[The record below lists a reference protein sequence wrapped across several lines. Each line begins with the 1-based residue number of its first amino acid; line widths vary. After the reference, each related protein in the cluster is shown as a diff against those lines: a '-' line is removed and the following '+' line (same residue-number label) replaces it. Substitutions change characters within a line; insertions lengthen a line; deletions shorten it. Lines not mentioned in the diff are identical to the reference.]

1 MAITININGLSLC
14 HRGSEGVSHNTLP
27 DVCKTP
33 DKGIPLPYQ
42 NEAYS
47 RDLIKGSVSVF
58 ADGGNSVAKDGSQF
72 AKSVFDEGGSMG
84 GIVSGTQLAET
95 DWISHSFDVF
105 FEGKPACRLTDKLF
119 MNHRNTVNMAGLK
132 QRDLPKPDQ
141 DFFDEIC
148 QMACACWNLHK
159 KGGPQPLQKGQ
170 TYQECMRKKI
180 DDKYYSGPANARNG
194 RYPKPDARMWR
205 EVSFDRGKG
214 WDMIGSKSNPGLPSS
229 QYPWPDSR
237 RLDIGRIGADG
248 KLSKIFDVKFPGDS
262 LEDEAARD
270 YRDIAERHTGDEKN
284 FEEFKVS
291 DRCNCDDE
299 APPQHPVPVTAPE
312 AKKSFIDKYGDALK
326 ATTGVALAGWA
337 LWGVLIISEG
347 TRIIPARNAI
357 PIP

>member
-1 MAITININGLSLC
+1 MAISININGLTLC
-14 HRGSEGVSHNTLP
+14 HRGSGGISHNTLP

-47 RDLIKGSVSVF
+47 RDLIKGTVSVF
-58 ADGGNSVAKDGSQF
+58 ADGGNSIAKDGSQF

-84 GIVSGTQLAET
+84 GIVSGTHLAET
-95 DWISHSFDVF
+95 DWITHSFDVF

-148 QMACACWNLHK
+148 QMACECWNTHK
-159 KGGPQPLQKGQ
+159 KGGPQPLPPGH
-170 TYQECMRKKI
+170 TFQECVRKKI
-180 DDKYYSGPANARNG
+180 DDKYYSGPANDRHG

-205 EVSFDRGKG
+205 EVSFDRKKG
-214 WDMIGSKSNPGLPSS
+214 WDMIASKSNPGLPSS
-229 QYPWPDSR
+229 HYPWNNSR
-237 RLDIGRIGADG
+237 RLDIGRIGEDG
-248 KLSKIFDVKFPGDS
+248 KLSKLFDVKFGDDP
-262 LEDEAARD
+262 LGEEVADD
-270 YRDIAERHTGDEKN
+270 YQEIAERQTGSKKN
-284 FEEFKVS
+284 FEEFRVD
-291 DRCNCDDE
+291 DRCNCDDDE
-299 APPQHPVPVTAPE
+299 PPQHPVPVLAPE
-312 AKKSFIDKYGDALK
+312 PKKSFIDKYGDALQ
-326 ATTGVALAGWA
+326 AATGVALTGWA

-347 TRIIPARNAI
+347 TRVIPARNAF